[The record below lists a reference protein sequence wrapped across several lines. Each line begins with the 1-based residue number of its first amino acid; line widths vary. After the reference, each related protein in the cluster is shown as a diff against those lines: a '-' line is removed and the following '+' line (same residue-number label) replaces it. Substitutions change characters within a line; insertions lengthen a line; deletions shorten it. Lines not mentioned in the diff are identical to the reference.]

1 MERVM
6 IIGSGGAGKSVL
18 AKELGQRTGL
28 PVHHLDTVFWK
39 PGWEPMPKKEWGRKV
54 AELARERAWIIDG
67 NYSGTMDIRLKE
79 ADTIIFLDYSRW
91 MNIYGIIKRRIVYRK
106 RSRPDMTE
114 GCKEKLDWEFVKWVW
129 NFEKEKAPLL
139 REKLKKMEEK
149 RVYHF
154 RSRKEL
160 KAWLAGL

>member
-1 MERVM
+1 
-6 IIGSGGAGKSVL
+6 
-18 AKELGQRTGL
+18 
-28 PVHHLDTVFWK
+28 
-39 PGWEPMPKKEWGRKV
+39 
-54 AELARERAWIIDG
+54 
-67 NYSGTMDIRLKE
+67 
-79 ADTIIFLDYSRW
+79 
-91 MNIYGIIKRRIVYRK
+91 
-106 RSRPDMTE
+106 MTE

>member
-1 MERVM
+1 
-6 IIGSGGAGKSVL
+6 
-18 AKELGQRTGL
+18 
-28 PVHHLDTVFWK
+28 
-39 PGWEPMPKKEWGRKV
+39 MPKKEWGRKV

-91 MNIYGIIKRRIVYRK
+91 MNIYGIVKRRIVYRK
-106 RSRPDMTE
+106 CSRPDMTE